1 MTNNIYA
8 QILNKELNFV
18 STEILG
24 ERQAAGW
31 IHGKQSIFSVVREV
45 TQ

>member
-1 MTNNIYA
+1 MTNDHCAKNIYA

-24 ERQAAGW
+24 ERQAAG
-31 IHGKQSIFSVVREV
+31 
-45 TQ
+45 